1 MTNND
6 SKQNHLVII
15 LTGKY
20 NYEELKKAYH
30 YPHTK
35 VVLRL
40 KTAQRTNKWK
50 KIIMWTILSIVIIV
64 AGVYVYLNSVTYSPT
79 ERAETAMTSD
89 AQVIVAKIKDGY
101 RFEPVGTEITKP
113 NLIFYPGGL
122 VEPESYSPLAR
133 EMAEQGHR
141 VYIANMP
148 INLAIFGQN
157 KADSFIEEHP
167 DEAFVIGGHSLG
179 GSFASRYATEHNEKL
194 EGVFFLASYA
204 DEGGSVK
211 NTDLSI
217 LQITGSDDGVL
228 NWEDWE
234 NSKANLPEDTTYVS
248 IEGGNHGQFGSYGM
262 QKGDNQ
268 PAITEDKQL
277 EEVVVAL
284 ENWMDTLN

>member
-64 AGVYVYLNSVTYSPT
+64 VSVYVYLNSVTYSPT

-101 RFEPVGTEITKP
+101 RFEPVGTEEITKP
-113 NLIFYPGGL
+113 NIIFIQVVWL
-122 VEPESYSPLAR
+122 
-133 EMAEQGHR
+133 
-141 VYIANMP
+141 
-148 INLAIFGQN
+148 NL
-157 KADSFIEEHP
+157 K
-167 DEAFVIGGHSLG
+167 VILH
-179 GSFASRYATEHNEKL
+179 
-194 EGVFFLASYA
+194 
-204 DEGGSVK
+204 
-211 NTDLSI
+211 
-217 LQITGSDDGVL
+217 
-228 NWEDWE
+228 
-234 NSKANLPEDTTYVS
+234 LPEKWQNRVTAYISRTC
-248 IEGGNHGQFGSYGM
+248 Q
-262 QKGDNQ
+262 
-268 PAITEDKQL
+268 
-277 EEVVVAL
+277 
-284 ENWMDTLN
+284 

>member
-6 SKQNHLVII
+6 SKQNQLVII

-20 NYEELKKAYH
+20 NYGELKRH
-30 YPHTK
+30 IIILNNK

-64 AGVYVYLNSVTYSPT
+64 AGVFVYLNSVTYSPS

-89 AQVIVAKIKDGY
+89 AQVNVTKIKDGY
-101 RFEPVGTEITKP
+101 RFEPVGREITKP
-113 NLIFYPGGL
+113 NIIFYPGGL

-133 EMAEQGHR
+133 EIAEQGHR

-167 DEAFVIGGHSLG
+167 NEAFVIGGHSLG
-179 GSFASRYATEHNEKL
+179 GSFASRYAAEHNEKL

-204 DEGGSVK
+204 DKGGSLK

-228 NWEDWE
+228 NREDWE

-268 PAITEDKQL
+268 PAITEEEQL
-277 EEVVVAL
+277 EEVVAAL
-284 ENWMDTLN
+284 GNWIDNLK

>member
-1 MTNND
+1 M
-6 SKQNHLVII
+6 
-15 LTGKY
+15 
-20 NYEELKKAYH
+20 
-30 YPHTK
+30 
-35 VVLRL
+35 

-50 KIIMWTILSIVIIV
+50 KIIIWTILSIVIIV
-64 AGVYVYLNSVTYSPT
+64 AGAFVYLNSVTYSPS
-79 ERAETAMTSD
+79 ERAEAAMTSD
-89 AQVIVAKIKDGY
+89 AQVNVTKIKDGY
-101 RFEPVGTEITKP
+101 RFEPVGVEVTEP
-113 NLIFYPGGL
+113 NIIFYPGGL

-157 KADSFIEEHP
+157 KANSFIEEHP

-179 GSFASRYATEHNEKL
+179 GSFASRYAAEHNEKL

-204 DEGGSVK
+204 DEGGSLK

-234 NSKANLPEDTTYVS
+234 NSKANIPEKTTYVS

-268 PAITEDKQL
+268 PAITEEEQL

-284 ENWMDTLN
+284 RNWMDKLK

>member
-1 MTNND
+1 
-6 SKQNHLVII
+6 
-15 LTGKY
+15 
-20 NYEELKKAYH
+20 
-30 YPHTK
+30 
-35 VVLRL
+35 
-40 KTAQRTNKWK
+40 
-50 KIIMWTILSIVIIV
+50 MWTILSIVIIV
-64 AGVYVYLNSVTYSPT
+64 AGVFVYLNSVTYSPS

-89 AQVIVAKIKDGY
+89 AQVNVTKIKEGY
-101 RFEPVGTEITKP
+101 RFEPVGTEITEP
-113 NLIFYPGGL
+113 NIIFYPGGL

-157 KADSFIEEHP
+157 KANSFIEEHP
-167 DEAFVIGGHSLG
+167 NEAFVIGGHSLG
-179 GSFASRYATEHNEKL
+179 GSFAARYAAEHKENL

-204 DEGGSVK
+204 DRRGSLK

-234 NSKANLPEDTTYVS
+234 NSKANLPEKTKYVS

-268 PAITEDKQL
+268 PAIAEEQQL
-277 EEVVVAL
+277 EEVVAAL
-284 ENWMDTLN
+284 GNWIDKLK